1 MLKEMLEPLA
11 FVHSRLVHS
20 RLGCA
25 QLALGGEC
33 VGPRAPIP
41 PTPPKGRSQE
51 PAHAELGGVSGR
63 LV

>member
-41 PTPPKGRSQE
+41 PPLPREGARSQ
-51 PAHAELGGVSGR
+51 PTQN
-63 LV
+63 